1 MRDKVPL
8 LGDDKCLSKKQTQ
21 KMITAELNQ
30 ILKKK
35 RLITETAIKTLDKE
49 WMTSKTKA
57 PILWEDFLVEKK
69 VLTEEQLLKVKS
81 EELDVPIIDLR
92 NEQIVAEILNLV
104 PEPIARRHKIISFA
118 KTKDELSIAMLDPT
132 DLQTREFMKKKTGLQ
147 IKVFLAGKSS
157 LDFGLSKY
165 HTNLEGEI
173 KHMVREGRPDE
184 APGAADGSLDDELK
198 KMAEEIPII
207 RVVDTLL
214 EYAVIEKASD
224 IHIEPQE
231 TSVSVRYR
239 IDGVLHDAMTL
250 PKAIQAALVA
260 RIKVLANLKIDEH
273 RLPQDG
279 RYKIEKDG
287 YKFSLRISTIPIFDG
302 EKVVIRL
309 LDESTKAMSFEQ
321 LGFLKNQIDI
331 VNRNIH
337 KPHGMLLVTGPT
349 GSGKSTSLYAILTM
363 LNTKT
368 VNISTIEDPVEYRIV
383 GANQMQ
389 VNPKIGLTFA
399 LGLRALL
406 RQDPN
411 IIMIGEIRDK
421 ETAEEAMHAAMT
433 GHIVLSTL
441 HTNSAAAAPPRIID
455 IGIEP
460 YLIASTVN
468 AIMAQ
473 RLVRVICKDCIEKI
487 DVDPAIKGALEKQ
500 FNFEKLFAVMNR
512 EKITEK
518 EVKEFDDLE
527 FFHGRGCDK
536 CGNTGYKA
544 RLGIHEILENTP
556 EIQDL
561 IVKRA
566 TSLDIQEQAEKQG
579 MILMWQDG
587 FIKAVQGVTT
597 IEEILRVTKE

>member
-1 MRDKVPL
+1 
-8 LGDDKCLSKKQTQ
+8 
-21 KMITAELNQ
+21 MITTELNEL
-30 ILKKK
+30 LKKK
-35 RLITETAIKTLDKE
+35 KLVTATALETLDKE
-49 WMTSKTKA
+49 WTAATLKA
-57 PILWEDFLVEKK
+57 PVAWEDFLLEKK
-69 VLTEEQLLKVKS
+69 VLTEEQLLKFKS
-81 EELDVPIIDLR
+81 EEFEVPSIDLR
-92 NEQIVAEILNLV
+92 NEQIPADVLNLV

-118 KTKDELSIAMLDPT
+118 KDKATLSLAMVDPT
-132 DLQTREFMKKKTGLQ
+132 DLQTREFMKKKTGLE
-147 IKVFLAGKSS
+147 IKVFLIAKTS

-173 KHMVREGRPDE
+173 KHMVREGRPDDLPT
-184 APGAADGSLDDELK
+184 ASDGSLDDELK

-260 RIKVLANLKIDEH
+260 RIKVLSNLKIDEH

-287 YKFSLRISTIPIFDG
+287 YKFSLRVSTIPIFDG

-321 LGFLKNQIDI
+321 LGFFKSQIEM
-331 VNRNIH
+331 VTRNIH
-337 KPHGMLLVTGPT
+337 KPHGMMLVTGPT
-349 GSGKSTSLYAILTM
+349 GSGKSTTLYAALTI
-363 LNTKT
+363 LNTKQ
-368 VNISTIEDPVEYRIV
+368 VNISTIEDPVEYRIA

-389 VNPKIGLTFA
+389 TNTKIGLTFA

-473 RLVRVICKDCIEKI
+473 RLVRVICQDCKTKIE
-487 DVDPAIKGALEKQ
+487 VDEALKGALAKE
-500 FNFEKLFAVMNR
+500 FTLDKLVATINR
-512 EKITEK
+512 EKILDK
-518 EVKEFDDLE
+518 QIKKFDDLE
-527 FFHGRGCDK
+527 FFQGKGCDK

-544 RLGIHEILENTP
+544 RIGIHEILEVTP
-556 EIQDL
+556 EIQEL
-561 IVKRA
+561 IVNRA
-566 TSLDIQEQAEKQG
+566 TALDIQNKAEEQG

-587 FIKAVQGVTT
+587 FIKATLGQTT

>member
-1 MRDKVPL
+1 
-8 LGDDKCLSKKQTQ
+8 
-21 KMITAELNQ
+21 MITAELNQ
-30 ILKKK
+30 ILTKQKVV
-35 RLITETAIKTLDKE
+35 TDTALQTLSKE
-49 WMTSKTKA
+49 WSAINAKT
-57 PILWEDFLVEKK
+57 PTPWEDFLLEKK
-69 VLTEEQLLKVKS
+69 VLSEAQLLKLKS
-81 EELDVPIIDLR
+81 EEFNVPVVDLR
-92 NEQIVAEILNLV
+92 NEQIPADVLNLV

-118 KTKDELSIAMLDPT
+118 KTKSELSVAMVDPT
-132 DLQTREFMKKKTGLQ
+132 DLQTKEFMKKKTGLDV
-147 IKVFLAGKSS
+147 KVFLIAKTS

-173 KHMVREGRPDE
+173 KHMVREGRPDDITTTT
-184 APGAADGSLDDELK
+184 DGSLDDELK

-231 TSVSVRYR
+231 NAVSVRYR

-260 RIKVLANLKIDEH
+260 RIKVLSNLKIDEH

-279 RYKIEKDG
+279 RYKIEKEG

-321 LGFLKNQIDI
+321 LGFLTSQIDI
-331 VNRNIH
+331 VNRNIR
-337 KPHGMLLVTGPT
+337 KPHGMMLVTGPT
-349 GSGKSTSLYAILTM
+349 GSGKSTSLYAILTI
-363 LNTKT
+363 LNTKS

-389 VNPKIGLTFA
+389 TNTKIGLTFA

-460 YLIASTVN
+460 YLIASTIN

-473 RLVRVICKDCIEKI
+473 RLVRVICPDCKETVKI
-487 DVDPAIKGALEKQ
+487 DEATAGALSKQ
-500 FNFEKLFAVMNR
+500 FNMDKLFATMNR
-512 EKITEK
+512 EKVLEH
-518 EVKEFDDLE
+518 EVKAFKDMP
-527 FFHGRGCDK
+527 FFHGKGCDK
-536 CGNTGYKA
+536 CGNTGY
-544 RLGIHEILENTP
+544 RGRIGIHEILENTP

-561 IVKRA
+561 IVKHA
-566 TSLDIQEQAEKQG
+566 TSLAIQEEAEKQG
-579 MILMWQDG
+579 MMLMWQDG
-587 FIKAVQGVTT
+587 FIKAVQGITT
-597 IEEILRVTKE
+597 IDEILRVTKE

>member
-1 MRDKVPL
+1 LHSQRNKH
-8 LGDDKCLSKKQTQ
+8 K

-30 ILKKK
+30 LLKKK
-35 RLITETAIKTLDKE
+35 KVVTETALETFEKE
-49 WMTSKTKA
+49 WATANKKT
-57 PILWEDFLVEKK
+57 PTPWEDFLLDKK
-69 VLTEEQLLKVKS
+69 ALTEEQLLKIKS
-81 EELDVPIIDLR
+81 EEFNVPVIDLR
-92 NEQIVAEILNLV
+92 NEQIPAEVLNLV

-118 KTKDELSIAMLDPT
+118 KTKTELSLAMVDPT
-132 DLQTREFMKKKTGLQ
+132 DLQTKEFMKKKTGLE
-147 IKVFLAGKSS
+147 IKVFLIAKTS

-173 KHMVREGRPDE
+173 KHMVREGKTDD
-184 APGAADGSLDDELK
+184 GAVVGDGSLDDELK

-231 TSVSVRYR
+231 NAVSVRYR

-260 RIKVLANLKIDEH
+260 RIKVLSNLKIDEH

-287 YKFSLRISTIPIFDG
+287 YKYSLRISTIPIFDG

-321 LGFLKNQIDI
+321 LGFLKNQIEI
-331 VNRNIH
+331 VNRNIR
-337 KPHGMLLVTGPT
+337 KPHGMMLVTGPT
-349 GSGKSTSLYAILTM
+349 GSGKSTTLYAALTI

-368 VNISTIEDPVEYRIV
+368 VNIPTIEDPIEYRIV

-389 VNPKIGLTFA
+389 TNTKIGLTFA

-460 YLIASTVN
+460 YLIASTIN

-473 RLVRVICKDCIEKI
+473 RLVRVICTDCKEAVKI
-487 DVDPAIKGALEKQ
+487 DDVTAGALQKQ
-500 FNFEKLFAVMNR
+500 FTFEKLYATMNR
-512 EKITEK
+512 EQIAEK
-518 EVKEFDDLE
+518 EIKDFDDLK
-527 FFHGRGCDK
+527 FFHGKGCDK
-536 CGNTGYKA
+536 CGNTGF
-544 RLGIHEILENTP
+544 RGRVGLHEILENTP

-566 TSLDIQEQAEKQG
+566 TSLEIQEQAEKQG

-587 FIKAVQGVTT
+587 FIKAYQGVTT
-597 IEEILRVTKE
+597 VDEILRVTKE

>member
-1 MRDKVPL
+1 
-8 LGDDKCLSKKQTQ
+8 
-21 KMITAELNQ
+21 MITAELNQ
-30 ILKKK
+30 LLKKK
-35 RLITETAIKTLDKE
+35 RIISATELTALEKE
-49 WMTSKTKA
+49 WHTQKT
-57 PILWEDFLVEKK
+57 PITWEDFLLDKK
-69 VLTEEQLLKVKS
+69 ALTEEQLLKVKS
-81 EELDVPIIDLR
+81 EEFNVEVIDLR
-92 NEQIVAEILNLV
+92 DQQITEELLNFV
-104 PEPIARRHKIISFA
+104 PEPIARRHQVISFA
-118 KTKDELSIAMLDPT
+118 KNKNELSLAMIDPT
-132 DLQTREFMKKKTGLQ
+132 DLQTKEFIKKKTGLE
-147 IKVFLAGKSS
+147 IKVFLIGKSS

-173 KHMVREGRPDE
+173 KNMVAKGEKDE
-184 APGAADGSLDDELK
+184 TAAPGEVDENLK
-198 KMAEEIPII
+198 KMAEEIPIV

-231 TSVSVRYR
+231 NSVVVRYR
-239 IDGVLHDAMTL
+239 IDGVLHDVMTL

-260 RIKVLANLKIDEH
+260 RIKVLSNLKIDEH

-302 EKVVIRL
+302 EKVVMRL
-309 LDESTKAMSFEQ
+309 LDESSKALSFEQ
-321 LGFLKNQIDI
+321 LGFLQSQLDI

-337 KPHGMLLVTGPT
+337 KPHGMMLITGPT
-349 GSGKSTSLYAILTM
+349 GSGKSTSLYAILTI
-363 LNTKT
+363 LNTKL

-399 LGLRALL
+399 VGLRALL

-411 IIMIGEIRDK
+411 IIMIGEIRDQ

-441 HTNSAAAAPPRIID
+441 HTNSASAAPPRLID

-473 RLVRVICKDCIEKI
+473 RLVRVICPDCKQEDK
-487 DVDPAIKGALEKQ
+487 LETATVESLKKQ
-500 FNFEKLFAVMNR
+500 FNLDALMEVLEKLDLTNGAKKLEDLPFFVGKGC
-512 EKITEK
+512 EKCNK
-518 EVKEFDDLE
+518 
-527 FFHGRGCDK
+527 
-536 CGNTGYKA
+536 TGYKG
-544 RLGIHEILENTP
+544 RLGVHEILENTP
-556 EIQDL
+556 EIEDL
-561 IVKRA
+561 IVRRA
-566 TSLDIQEQAEKQG
+566 TSQEIEEQSVKQG
-579 MILMWQDG
+579 MITMWQDG
-587 FIKAVQGVTT
+587 FIKAVKGITT
-597 IEEILRVTKE
+597 VEEILRVTKE

>member
-1 MRDKVPL
+1 
-8 LGDDKCLSKKQTQ
+8 
-21 KMITAELNQ
+21 MITAELNQ
-30 ILKKK
+30 LLKKQK
-35 RLITETAIKTLDKE
+35 VVTDTTLQTLDKE
-49 WMTSKTKA
+49 WLTVKAKT
-57 PILWEDFLVEKK
+57 PIPWEDFLLDKK
-69 VLTEEQLLKVKS
+69 VLTEDQLLKVKS
-81 EELDVPIIDLR
+81 EEFDVPIVDLR
-92 NEQIVAEILNLV
+92 NENIPVEVLNLV
-104 PEPIARRHKIISFA
+104 PEPIARRHKVISFA
-118 KTKDELSIAMLDPT
+118 KEKNTLSLAMVDPT
-132 DLQTREFMKKKTGLQ
+132 DLQTREFMKKKTGLE
-147 IKVFLAGKSS
+147 IKVFLIAKTS
-157 LDFGLSKY
+157 LDVGLSKY

-173 KHMVREGRPDE
+173 KHMVNEGKPDE
-184 APGAADGSLDDELK
+184 VGKPGEIYNLDDELK

-231 TSVSVRYR
+231 NAVSVRYR

-250 PKAIQAALVA
+250 PKMIQAALVA
-260 RIKVLANLKIDEH
+260 RIKVLSNLKIDEH

-287 YKFSLRISTIPIFDG
+287 YKYSLRVSTIPIFDG

-321 LGFLKNQIDI
+321 LGFFKSQIDM

-337 KPHGMLLVTGPT
+337 KPHGMMLVTGPT
-349 GSGKSTSLYAILTM
+349 GSGKSTTLYAALTI
-363 LNTKT
+363 LNTKL
-368 VNISTIEDPVEYRIV
+368 VNISTIEDPIEYRVV

-441 HTNSAAAAPPRIID
+441 HTNSAAAAPPRIVD

-460 YLIASTVN
+460 YLIASTIN

-473 RLVRVICKDCIEKI
+473 RLVRVICPDCKEKLEL
-487 DVDPAIKGALEKQ
+487 DDAMKGALTKQ
-500 FNFEKLFAVMNR
+500 FPMEKLIVTVNR
-512 EKITEK
+512 EKILDH
-518 EVKEFDDLE
+518 EVSSFDELE

-536 CGNTGYKA
+536 CGTTGYKG
-544 RLGIHEILENTP
+544 RIGIHEILENTP
-556 EIQDL
+556 EIQEL
-561 IVKRA
+561 IVKRS
-566 TSLDIQEQAEKQG
+566 TSLEIQDEAEKQG

-587 FIKAVQGVTT
+587 FLKALQGVTT

>member
-1 MRDKVPL
+1 
-8 LGDDKCLSKKQTQ
+8 
-21 KMITAELNQ
+21 MITAELNQ
-30 ILKKK
+30 ILTKKK
-35 RLITETAIKTLDKE
+35 VITDTALQTLDKE
-49 WMTSKTKA
+49 WLTVKAKT
-57 PILWEDFLVEKK
+57 PIQWEDFLLDKK
-69 VLTEEQLLKVKS
+69 VLTEDQLLKVKS
-81 EELDVPIIDLR
+81 EEFDVPVIDLR
-92 NEQIVAEILNLV
+92 NEPIPPEILNLV
-104 PEPIARRHKIISFA
+104 PEPIARRHRLISFA
-118 KTKDELSIAMLDPT
+118 KDKTELSLAMVDPT
-132 DLQTREFMKKKTGLQ
+132 DLQTREFMKKKTGLE
-147 IKVFLAGKSS
+147 IKVFLIAKTS
-157 LDFGLSKY
+157 LDFGLAKY

-173 KHMVREGRPDE
+173 KHMVREGKPDDFKT
-184 APGAADGSLDDELK
+184 GAEGSLDDELK

-231 TSVSVRYR
+231 NAVSVRYR

-250 PKAIQAALVA
+250 PKVIQAALVA

-287 YKFSLRISTIPIFDG
+287 YKFSLRVSTIPIFDG

-321 LGFLKNQIDI
+321 LGFYKSQIDM
-331 VNRNIH
+331 VTRNIH
-337 KPHGMLLVTGPT
+337 KPHGMMLVTGPT
-349 GSGKSTSLYAILTM
+349 GSGKSTTLYAALTI

-441 HTNSAAAAPPRIID
+441 HTNSAAAAPPRIVD

-460 YLIASTVN
+460 YLIASTIN

-473 RLVRVICKDCIEKI
+473 RLVRIICSDCKVKIELDETMI
-487 DVDPAIKGALEKQ
+487 GALKKQ
-500 FNFEKLFAVMNR
+500 FDMEKLMATFTR
-512 EKITEK
+512 EEILDHP
-518 EVKEFDDLE
+518 VKKFEDLE
-527 FFHGRGCDK
+527 FFQGKGCDK
-536 CGNTGYKA
+536 CSNTGFRG
-544 RLGIHEILENTP
+544 RLGLHEILENTP
-556 EIQDL
+556 EIQEL

-566 TSLDIQEQAEKQG
+566 TTLEIQDQAEKQG

-587 FIKAVQGVTT
+587 FLKAAQGITT

>member
-1 MRDKVPL
+1 
-8 LGDDKCLSKKQTQ
+8 
-21 KMITAELNQ
+21 MITAELNQ
-30 ILKKK
+30 LLTKQKV
-35 RLITETAIKTLDKE
+35 ITDTALQTLDKE
-49 WMTSKTKA
+49 WLAAKAKT
-57 PILWEDFLVEKK
+57 PTVQWEDFLLDKK
-69 VLTEEQLLKVKS
+69 ALTEEQLLKIKS
-81 EELDVPIIDLR
+81 EEFDVPIVDLR
-92 NEQIVAEILNLV
+92 NENITPEILNLV
-104 PEPIARRHKIISFA
+104 PEPIARRHRVISFA
-118 KTKDELSIAMLDPT
+118 KDKTILSLAMVDPT
-132 DLQTREFMKKKTGLQ
+132 DLQTREFMKKKTGLE
-147 IKVFLAGKSS
+147 IKVFLIAKTS

-173 KHMVREGRPDE
+173 KHMVREGQPDDIKT
-184 APGAADGSLDDELK
+184 GDGSLDDELK

-231 TSVSVRYR
+231 NAVSVRYR

-250 PKAIQAALVA
+250 PKMIQAALVA
-260 RIKVLANLKIDEH
+260 RIKVLSNLKIDEH

-287 YKFSLRISTIPIFDG
+287 YKFSLRVSTIPIFDG

-321 LGFLKNQIDI
+321 LGFFKSQIDM
-331 VNRNIH
+331 VTRNIH
-337 KPHGMLLVTGPT
+337 KPHGMMLVTGPT
-349 GSGKSTSLYAILTM
+349 GSGKSTTLYAALTI
-363 LNTKT
+363 LNTKL

-441 HTNSAAAAPPRIID
+441 HTNSAAAAPPRIVD

-460 YLIASTVN
+460 YLIASTIN

-473 RLVRVICKDCIEKI
+473 RLVRVICPDCKEKMEL
-487 DVDPAIKGALEKQ
+487 DKAMKGALSKQ
-500 FNFEKLFAVMNR
+500 FDMDKLVATFNR
-512 EKITEK
+512 EKILEK
-518 EVKEFDDLE
+518 EIKNFDDLD
-527 FFHGRGCDK
+527 FFHGKGCDK
-536 CGNTGYKA
+536 CSNTGYKG
-544 RLGIHEILENTP
+544 RIGIHEILENTP
-556 EIQDL
+556 EIQEL
-561 IVKRA
+561 IVKRS
-566 TSLDIQEQAEKQG
+566 TSLEIQDEAEKQG

-587 FIKAVQGVTT
+587 FLKAAQGLTT
-597 IEEILRVTKE
+597 IDEILRVTKE

>member
-1 MRDKVPL
+1 MA
-8 LGDDKCLSKKQTQ
+8 
-21 KMITAELNQ
+21 TAELNQ
-30 ILKKK
+30 LLKQKN
-35 RLITETAIKTLDKE
+35 LITDDVIQALNQEWKGAKT
-49 WMTSKTKA
+49 
-57 PILWEDFLVEKK
+57 PITWEDFLLDKK
-69 VLTEEQLLKVKS
+69 AVTEEQLLEVKS
-81 EELDVPIIDLR
+81 AELNIPVVDLR
-92 NEQIVAEILNLV
+92 DQQIEAEVLNLV
-104 PEPIARRHKIISFA
+104 PEPIAHRHKVISFA
-118 KTKDELSIAMLDPT
+118 KDKNNLSLAMVDPT
-132 DLQTREFMKKKTGLQ
+132 DLQTREFIKKKTGLE
-147 IKVFLAGKSS
+147 IKVFLIGKNS
-157 LDFGLSKY
+157 LDFGLAKY
-165 HTNLEGEI
+165 HSNLEGEI
-173 KHMVREGRPDE
+173 QGLVQ
-184 APGAADGSLDDELK
+184 PGKDAKIALTGSLEEQLK
-198 KMAEEIPII
+198 KMADELPII

-231 TSVSVRYR
+231 TSVVVRYR
-239 IDGVLHDAMTL
+239 IDGVLHDVMTL

-260 RIKVLANLKIDEH
+260 RIKVLSNLKIDEH

-309 LDESTKAMSFEQ
+309 LDESSKAMSLEA
-321 LGFLKNQIDI
+321 LGFLPSQLEI
-331 VNRNIH
+331 VGRNIH
-337 KPHGMLLVTGPT
+337 KPHGMMLVTGPT
-349 GSGKSTSLYAILTM
+349 GSGKSTTLYAVLTI
-363 LNTKT
+363 LNTKL

-399 LGLRALL
+399 VGLRALL

-441 HTNSAAAAPPRIID
+441 HTNSAAAAPPRLID

-468 AIMAQ
+468 AFMAQ
-473 RLVRVICKDCIEKI
+473 RLVRVICPDCKAEIKPEPALIE
-487 DVDPAIKGALEKQ
+487 DLRKQ
-500 FNFEKLFAVMNR
+500 FNFDKLMKSLKQEGIID
-512 EKITEK
+512 EKITKVEDLTFFQGKGCEK
-518 EVKEFDDLE
+518 
-527 FFHGRGCDK
+527 C
-536 CGNTGYKA
+536 NQTGYRG
-544 RLGIHEILENTP
+544 RLGLHEILDNTP

-561 IVKRA
+561 IVNRA
-566 TSLDIQEQAEKQG
+566 TTQDIQGKAEEQG
-579 MILMWQDG
+579 MIVMWEDG
-587 FIKAVQGVTT
+587 FIKAVKGITT

>member
-1 MRDKVPL
+1 
-8 LGDDKCLSKKQTQ
+8 
-21 KMITAELNQ
+21 MITAELNQ

-35 RLITETAIKTLDKE
+35 KLVSETALETLDKD
-49 WMTSKTKA
+49 WATANKKT
-57 PILWEDFLVEKK
+57 PSLQWEDFLVEKK
-69 VLTEEQLLKVKS
+69 VLSEDQLLKLKS
-81 EELDVPIIDLR
+81 EEFDVPTVDLR
-92 NEQIVAEILNLV
+92 NEQIPADVLNLV

-118 KTKDELSIAMLDPT
+118 KTKDQLSLAMMDPT
-132 DLQTREFMKKKTGLQ
+132 DLQTKEFMKKKTGLD
-147 IKVFLAGKSS
+147 IKVFLIPKSS

-165 HTNLEGEI
+165 HSNLEGEI
-173 KHMVREGRPDE
+173 KHMVREGRPDDVV
-184 APGAADGSLDDELK
+184 GAIPDGTLDDELK

-231 TSVSVRYR
+231 NAVSVRYR

-260 RIKVLANLKIDEH
+260 RIKVLSNLKIDEH

-309 LDESTKAMSFEQ
+309 LDESTKAMNFEQ
-321 LGFLKNQIDI
+321 LGFLTSQIDV

-337 KPHGMLLVTGPT
+337 KPHGMMLVTGPT

-363 LNTKT
+363 LNTKS

-389 VNPKIGLTFA
+389 TNTKIGLTFA

-460 YLIASTVN
+460 YLIASTIN

-473 RLVRVICKDCIEKI
+473 RLVRVICPDCKEALILE
-487 DVDPAIKGALEKQ
+487 DALAGALKKQ
-500 FNFEKLFAVMNR
+500 FNMDRLVETVNR
-512 EKITEK
+512 EQTIEK
-518 EVKEFDDLE
+518 EIKSFEDLP
-527 FFHGRGCDK
+527 FFHGKGCDK
-536 CGNTGYKA
+536 CGNTGYKG
-544 RLGIHEILENTP
+544 RIGIHEILENTP
-556 EIQDL
+556 EIQEL

-566 TSLDIQEQAEKQG
+566 TSLDIQEKAEEQG
-579 MILMWQDG
+579 MMLMWQDG
-587 FIKAVQGVTT
+587 FIKAIQGITT
-597 IEEILRVTKE
+597 IDEILRVTKE

>member
-1 MRDKVPL
+1 MVNADLNL
-8 LGDDKCLSKKQTQ
+8 L
-21 KMITAELNQ
+21 
-30 ILKKK
+30 LKKK
-35 RLITETAIKTLDKE
+35 RLVTETNLKTLETDWATANK
-49 WMTSKTKA
+49 KT
-57 PILWEDFLVEKK
+57 PTPWEDFLLDKK
-69 VLTEEQLLKVKS
+69 VLTEDQLLKVKS
-81 EELDVPIIDLR
+81 EELDVPVIDLR
-92 NEQIVAEILNLV
+92 NEQIPAEVLNLV
-104 PEPIARRHKIISFA
+104 PEPIARRHKVISFA
-118 KTKDELSIAMLDPT
+118 KSKTELSIAMVDPT
-132 DLQTREFMKKKTGLQ
+132 DLQTREFMKKKTGLD
-147 IKVFLAGKSS
+147 IKVFLIAKTS

-173 KHMVREGRPDE
+173 KHMVREGRPDDIDVK
-184 APGAADGSLDDELK
+184 GDGSLDDELK

-231 TSVSVRYR
+231 NAVSVRYR

-260 RIKVLANLKIDEH
+260 RIKVLSNLKIDEH

-309 LDESTKAMSFEQ
+309 LDESAKAMSFEQ
-321 LGFLKNQIDI
+321 LGFLTPQIEI
-331 VNRNIH
+331 VNRNIR
-337 KPHGMLLVTGPT
+337 KPHGMMLVTGPT
-349 GSGKSTSLYAILTM
+349 GSGKSTSLYAILTI

-411 IIMIGEIRDK
+411 IIMIGEIRDQ

-460 YLIASTVN
+460 YLIASTIN

-473 RLVRVICKDCIEKI
+473 RLVRVICPDCKEALQ
-487 DVDPAIKGALEKQ
+487 VDKATADALAKQ
-500 FNFEKLFAVMNR
+500 FNMEKLLKSINR
-512 EKITEK
+512 EKILDK
-518 EVKEFDDLE
+518 EVKSFADLP
-527 FFHGRGCDK
+527 FYHGKGCDK
-536 CGNTGYKA
+536 CGNSGYKG

-556 EIQDL
+556 EIQEL

-566 TSLDIQEQAEKQG
+566 TTLEIQDKAEEQG
-579 MILMWQDG
+579 MLLMWQDG
-587 FIKAVQGVTT
+587 FIKAVQGITT
-597 IEEILRVTKE
+597 IDEILRVTKE

>member
-1 MRDKVPL
+1 
-8 LGDDKCLSKKQTQ
+8 
-21 KMITAELNQ
+21 MITAELNQ
-30 ILKKK
+30 LLTKQKV
-35 RLITETAIKTLDKE
+35 ITDTALQTLDKE
-49 WMTSKTKA
+49 WLAAKAKA
-57 PILWEDFLVEKK
+57 PALQWEDFLLEKK
-69 VLTEEQLLKVKS
+69 ALTEEQLLKIKS
-81 EELDVPIIDLR
+81 EEFDVPIIDLR
-92 NEQIVAEILNLV
+92 NEAMPPEILNLV
-104 PEPIARRHKIISFA
+104 PEPIARRHRVISFA
-118 KTKDELSIAMLDPT
+118 KDKTILSLAMVDPT
-132 DLQTREFMKKKTGLQ
+132 DLQTREFMKKKTGLE
-147 IKVFLAGKSS
+147 IKVFLIAKTS

-173 KHMVREGRPDE
+173 KHMVREGKPDDIKT
-184 APGAADGSLDDELK
+184 GDGSLDDELK

-231 TSVSVRYR
+231 NAVSVRYR

-250 PKAIQAALVA
+250 PKMIQAALVA
-260 RIKVLANLKIDEH
+260 RIKVLSNLKIDEH

-287 YKFSLRISTIPIFDG
+287 YKFSLRVSTIPIFDG

-321 LGFLKNQIDI
+321 LGFFKSQIEM
-331 VNRNIH
+331 VTRNIH
-337 KPHGMLLVTGPT
+337 KPHGMMLVTGPT
-349 GSGKSTSLYAILTM
+349 GSGKSTTLYAALTI
-363 LNTKT
+363 LNTKL

-441 HTNSAAAAPPRIID
+441 HTNSAAAAPPRIVD

-460 YLIASTVN
+460 YLIASTIN

-473 RLVRVICKDCIEKI
+473 RLVRVICPDCKEVMKL
-487 DVDPAIKGALEKQ
+487 DDAMKGALKKQ
-500 FNFEKLFAVMNR
+500 FDMDKLIATFER
-512 EKITEK
+512 EQILEK
-518 EVKEFDDLE
+518 APKKFEDIE
-527 FFHGRGCDK
+527 FFHGKGCDK
-536 CGNTGYKA
+536 CSNTGYKG
-544 RLGIHEILENTP
+544 RIGIHEILENTP
-556 EIQDL
+556 EIQEL
-561 IVKRA
+561 IVKRS
-566 TSLDIQEQAEKQG
+566 TSLEIQDEAEKQG

-587 FIKAVQGVTT
+587 FLKAAQGLTT
-597 IEEILRVTKE
+597 IDEILRVTKE

>member
-1 MRDKVPL
+1 
-8 LGDDKCLSKKQTQ
+8 
-21 KMITAELNQ
+21 MITAELNQ

-35 RLITETAIKTLDKE
+35 RVVTETALQTFEKE
-49 WMTSKTKA
+49 WATANKKT
-57 PILWEDFLVEKK
+57 PSPWEDFLLEKK
-69 VLTEEQLLKVKS
+69 VLSEEQLLKIKS
-81 EELDVPIIDLR
+81 EEFNVPIIDLR
-92 NEQIVAEILNLV
+92 NEQIPPDVLNLV

-118 KTKDELSIAMLDPT
+118 KTKTELSLAMVDPT
-132 DLQTREFMKKKTGLQ
+132 DLQTKEFMKKKTGLE
-147 IKVFLAGKSS
+147 IKVFLIAKTS

-173 KHMVREGRPDE
+173 KHMVREGRPDDIKT
-184 APGAADGSLDDELK
+184 GDGSLDDELK

-231 TSVSVRYR
+231 NAVSVRYR

-260 RIKVLANLKIDEH
+260 RIKVLSNLKIDEH

-279 RYKIEKDG
+279 RYKIEKEG
-287 YKFSLRISTIPIFDG
+287 YKYSLRISTIPIFDG

-321 LGFLKNQIDI
+321 LGFLKNQIDV

-337 KPHGMLLVTGPT
+337 KPHGMMLVTGPT
-349 GSGKSTSLYAILTM
+349 GSGKSTTLYAALTI

-368 VNISTIEDPVEYRIV
+368 VNISTIEDPIEYRIV

-389 VNPKIGLTFA
+389 TNTKIGLTFA

-460 YLIASTVN
+460 YLIASTIN
-468 AIMAQ
+468 AILAQ
-473 RLVRVICKDCIEKI
+473 RLVRVICPDCKEALKI
-487 DVDPAIKGALEKQ
+487 DEVTAGALQKQ
-500 FNFEKLFAVMNR
+500 FTFDKLFAILNR
-512 EKITEK
+512 EQILEK
-518 EVKEFDDLE
+518 EVNSFDDLP
-527 FFHGRGCDK
+527 FFHGKGCDK
-536 CGNTGYKA
+536 CGNTGYKG
-544 RLGIHEILENTP
+544 RIGIHEILENTP

-561 IVKRA
+561 IVKHA

-579 MILMWQDG
+579 MILMWEDG
-587 FIKAVQGVTT
+587 FIKAVQGTTT
-597 IEEILRVTKE
+597 IDEILRVTKE

>member
-1 MRDKVPL
+1 
-8 LGDDKCLSKKQTQ
+8 
-21 KMITAELNQ
+21 MITAELNEL
-30 ILKKK
+30 LKKK
-35 RLITETAIKTLDKE
+35 KVVTATALETLGKE
-49 WMTSKTKA
+49 WTAATLKTPVA
-57 PILWEDFLVEKK
+57 WEDFLLEKK

-81 EELDVPIIDLR
+81 EEFDVPIIDLR
-92 NEQIVAEILNLV
+92 NEQIPVEVLNLV
-104 PEPIARRHKIISFA
+104 PEPIARRHKIISFLKD
-118 KTKDELSIAMLDPT
+118 KTTLSVAMVDPT
-132 DLQTREFMKKKTGLQ
+132 DLQTREFMKKKTGLE
-147 IKVFLAGKSS
+147 IKVFLIAKTS

-173 KHMVREGRPDE
+173 KHMVREGRPDDVSV
-184 APGAADGSLDDELK
+184 ASDGTLDDELK

-231 TSVSVRYR
+231 NAVSVRYR

-260 RIKVLANLKIDEH
+260 RIKVLSNLKIDEH

-321 LGFLKNQIDI
+321 LGFFKSQIEM
-331 VNRNIH
+331 VERNIH

-349 GSGKSTSLYAILTM
+349 GSGKSTSLYAILSM
-363 LNTKT
+363 LNTKQ

-389 VNPKIGLTFA
+389 TNPKIGLTFA

-473 RLVRVICKDCIEKI
+473 RLVRVICKDCKVKIE
-487 DVDPAIKGALEKQ
+487 VEPAVRGALEKEFVMQ
-500 FNFEKLFAVMNR
+500 KLIDTINR
-512 EKITEK
+512 EGILEKKIK
-518 EVKEFDDLE
+518 SFDDLE
-527 FFHGRGCDK
+527 FFKGKGCDK
-536 CGNTGYKA
+536 CSNTGYKA
-544 RLGIHEILENTP
+544 RIGIHEILEMTP
-556 EIQDL
+556 EVQDL
-561 IVKRA
+561 VVKRA
-566 TSLDIQEQAEKQG
+566 TSLEIQDQAEKQG

-587 FIKAVQGVTT
+587 FIKAALGTTT

>member
-1 MRDKVPL
+1 MV
-8 LGDDKCLSKKQTQ
+8 T
-21 KMITAELNQ
+21 TELNQ
-30 ILKKK
+30 LLKKK
-35 RLITETAIKTLDKE
+35 RIVTATALETLNKEWSASKIKTPALQ
-49 WMTSKTKA
+49 
-57 PILWEDFLVEKK
+57 WEDFLLDKK
-69 VLTEEQLLKVKS
+69 ALTEEQLLKIKS
-81 EELDVPIIDLR
+81 EEFNTPIIDLL
-92 NEQIVAEILNLV
+92 NEQIPAEILGLV

-118 KTKDELSIAMLDPT
+118 KAKNELSVAMVDPS
-132 DLQTREFMKKKTGLQ
+132 DIQTKEFMKKKTGMD
-147 IKVFLAGKSS
+147 IKVFLIGKTS

-173 KHMVREGRPDE
+173 KHMVREGKGDQP
-184 APGAADGSLDDELK
+184 ATGADGSLDDELK

-231 TSVSVRYR
+231 NAVSVRYR

-279 RYKIEKDG
+279 RYKIEKEG
-287 YKFSLRISTIPIFDG
+287 YKYSLRISTIPIFDG

-309 LDESTKAMSFEQ
+309 LDESTKAMNFEQ
-321 LGFLKNQIDI
+321 LGFLKNQIEI

-363 LNTKT
+363 LNTKL

-460 YLIASTVN
+460 YLIASTIN

-473 RLVRVICKDCIEKI
+473 RLVRVICQDCKEVLPM
-487 DVDPAIKGALEKQ
+487 DEATKGALAKQ
-500 FNFEKLFAVMNR
+500 FSFDKLIEVINR
-512 EKITEK
+512 EQVLEK
-518 EVKEFDDLE
+518 TVKKLGDLE
-527 FFHGRGCDK
+527 FFHGKGCDK
-536 CGNTGYKA
+536 CGNTGYKG
-544 RLGIHEILENTP
+544 RIGIHEILENTP

-561 IVKRA
+561 IVKHA
-566 TSLDIQEQAEKQG
+566 TSLDIQEEAEKQG
-579 MILMWQDG
+579 MILMWEDG

-597 IEEILRVTKE
+597 VEEILRVTKE

>member
-1 MRDKVPL
+1 MKGKDYLPTGSAIRNKH
-8 LGDDKCLSKKQTQ
+8 
-21 KMITAELNQ
+21 KMVTTELNQ
-30 ILKKK
+30 LLTKNKV
-35 RLITETAIKTLDKE
+35 ITPTVLDTLDKE
-49 WMTSKTKA
+49 WMTAKTKT
-57 PILWEDFLVEKK
+57 PVLQWEDFLLDKK
-69 VLTEEQLLKVKS
+69 ALTEEQLLKIKS
-81 EELDVPIIDLR
+81 EEFNVPIIDLR
-92 NEQIVAEILNLV
+92 NEAMPPEVLNLV

-118 KTKDELSIAMLDPT
+118 RTKNELSVAMVDPT
-132 DLQTREFMKKKTGLQ
+132 DLQTKEFMKKKTGLE
-147 IKVFLAGKSS
+147 IKVFLIAKTS

-165 HTNLEGEI
+165 HNNLEGEI
-173 KHMVREGRPDE
+173 KHMVREGRPDDVKTSS
-184 APGAADGSLDDELK
+184 DGSLDDELK

-231 TSVSVRYR
+231 NAVSVRYR

-260 RIKVLANLKIDEH
+260 RIKVLSNLKIDEH

-287 YKFSLRISTIPIFDG
+287 YKFSLRVSTIPIFDG

-321 LGFLKNQIDI
+321 LGFLKSQID
-331 VNRNIH
+331 VVTRNIH

-363 LNTKT
+363 LNTKL

-441 HTNSAAAAPPRIID
+441 HTNSAAAAPPRIMD

-460 YLIASTVN
+460 YLIASTIN

-473 RLVRVICKDCIEKI
+473 RLVRVICKDCKEALHL
-487 DVDPAIKGALEKQ
+487 DDATKGALSKQFTFDKLITALNRENILEKQ
-500 FNFEKLFAVMNR
+500 VSS
-512 EKITEK
+512 
-518 EVKEFDDLE
+518 FDDLQ
-527 FFHGRGCDK
+527 FFHGKGCEK
-536 CGNTGYKA
+536 CGNTGYKG

-561 IVKRA
+561 VVKRA
-566 TSLDIQEQAEKQG
+566 TALDIQEQAEKQG
-579 MILMWQDG
+579 MILMWEDG
-587 FIKAVQGVTT
+587 FIKAAMGITT

>member
-1 MRDKVPL
+1 MV
-8 LGDDKCLSKKQTQ
+8 
-21 KMITAELNQ
+21 TAELNQ
-30 ILKKK
+30 LLKKK
-35 RLITETAIKTLDKE
+35 RIVSSSALTKLEKE
-49 WMTSKTKA
+49 FSGLKQPMA
-57 PILWEDFLVEKK
+57 WEDFLIEQKA
-69 VLTEEQLLKVKS
+69 LTEDQLLKIKA
-81 EELDVPIIDLR
+81 EEFGVEVVDLHDQDLT
-92 NEQIVAEILNLV
+92 ESVLNMV
-104 PEPIARRHKIISFA
+104 PEPIARRHHVISFA
-118 KTKDELSIAMLDPT
+118 KTKNELSLAMTDPS
-132 DLQTREFMKKKTGLQ
+132 DLQTKEFIKKKTGLG
-147 IKVFLAGKSS
+147 IKVFLIGKSS
-157 LDFGLSKY
+157 LDHGLSKY

-173 KHMVREGRPDE
+173 KHMVDEGKPDV
-184 APGAADGSLDDELK
+184 GSGTDEVGDELK
-198 KMAEEIPII
+198 KMAQEIPII

-231 TSVSVRYR
+231 TAVVVRYR
-239 IDGVLHDAMTL
+239 IDGVLHDVMTL
-250 PKAIQAALVA
+250 PKPIQAALVA

-309 LDESTKAMSFEQ
+309 LDESTKAMNLEQ
-321 LGFLKNQIDI
+321 LGFLKEQLEI
-331 VNRNIH
+331 VTRNIK
-337 KPHGMLLVTGPT
+337 KPHGMMLITGPT
-349 GSGKSTSLYAILTM
+349 GSGKSTSLYAILTI

-399 LGLRALL
+399 MGLRALL

-411 IIMIGEIRDK
+411 IIMIGEIRDQ

-441 HTNSAAAAPPRIID
+441 HTNSAAAAPPRLID

-460 YLIASTVN
+460 YLIASTTN

-473 RLVRVICKDCIEKI
+473 RLVRVICPDCKTEDKP
-487 DVDPAIKGALEKQ
+487 DPATFESLGKQ
-500 FNFEKLFAVMNR
+500 FNLDALMSV
-512 EKITEK
+512 
-518 EVKEFDDLE
+518 LE
-527 FFHGRGCDK
+527 RLGLSGSAKSLADMPFYVGKGCDK
-536 CGNTGYKA
+536 CGNTGYKG
-544 RLGIHEILENTP
+544 RIGVHEILENTP
-556 EIQDL
+556 EIEDL

-566 TSLDIQEQAEKQG
+566 TAQDIEVAAVKNG
-579 MILMWQDG
+579 MITMWQDA
-587 FIKAVQGVTT
+587 FIKAVQGQTT

>member
-1 MRDKVPL
+1 
-8 LGDDKCLSKKQTQ
+8 
-21 KMITAELNQ
+21 MITAELNQ
-30 ILKKK
+30 LLKKK
-35 RLITETAIKTLDKE
+35 RIISATELTTLEKE
-49 WMTSKTKA
+49 WQTQKT
-57 PILWEDFLVEKK
+57 PIAWEDFLLDKK
-69 VLTEEQLLKVKS
+69 ALTEEQLLKVKS
-81 EELDVPIIDLR
+81 EEFGVEVVDLR
-92 NEQIVAEILNLV
+92 DIQITEELLNFV
-104 PEPIARRHKIISFA
+104 PEPIARRHQVISFA
-118 KTKDELSIAMLDPT
+118 KNKNELSLAMIDPT
-132 DLQTREFMKKKTGLQ
+132 DLQTKEFIKKKTGLE
-147 IKVFLAGKSS
+147 IKVFLIGKSS

-173 KHMVREGRPDE
+173 KNMVAKGEKDE
-184 APGAADGSLDDELK
+184 VAAPGEVDENLK
-198 KMAEEIPII
+198 KMAEEIPIV

-231 TSVSVRYR
+231 NSVVVRYR
-239 IDGVLHDAMTL
+239 IDGVLHDVMTL

-260 RIKVLANLKIDEH
+260 RIKVLSNLKIDEH

-302 EKVVIRL
+302 EKVVMRL
-309 LDESTKAMSFEQ
+309 LDESSKALSFEQ
-321 LGFLKNQIDI
+321 LGFLQSQLDI

-337 KPHGMLLVTGPT
+337 KPHGMMLITGPT
-349 GSGKSTSLYAILTM
+349 GSGKSTSLYAILTI
-363 LNTKT
+363 LNTKL

-399 LGLRALL
+399 VGLRALL

-411 IIMIGEIRDK
+411 IIMIGEIRDQ

-441 HTNSAAAAPPRIID
+441 HTNSASAAPPRLID

-473 RLVRVICKDCIEKI
+473 RLVRVICPDCKQEDKL
-487 DVDPAIKGALEKQ
+487 DAATVESLKKQ
-500 FNFEKLFAVMNR
+500 FNLEALMAVLEKLNLTNGAKKLEDLPFFVGKGC
-512 EKITEK
+512 EKCNK
-518 EVKEFDDLE
+518 
-527 FFHGRGCDK
+527 
-536 CGNTGYKA
+536 TGYKG
-544 RLGIHEILENTP
+544 RLGVHEILENTP
-556 EIQDL
+556 EIEDL

-566 TSLDIQEQAEKQG
+566 TSQEIEEQSVKQG
-579 MILMWQDG
+579 MITMWQDG
-587 FIKAVQGVTT
+587 FIKAVQGITT
-597 IEEILRVTKE
+597 VEEILRVTKE

>member
-1 MRDKVPL
+1 ML
-8 LGDDKCLSKKQTQ
+8 E
-21 KMITAELNQ
+21 AELNQ
-30 ILKKK
+30 LLKKK
-35 RLITETAIKTLDKE
+35 RLVKDAALKTLETE
-49 WMTSKTKA
+49 WSAANKKT
-57 PILWEDFLVEKK
+57 PSPWEDFLVDKK
-69 VLTEEQLLKVKS
+69 AITEDQLLKIKS
-81 EELDVPIIDLR
+81 EEFNVPIIDLH
-92 NEQIVAEILNLV
+92 NEQIPAEILNLV

-118 KTKDELSIAMLDPT
+118 KTKTDLSVAMTDPT
-132 DLQTREFMKKKTGLQ
+132 DLQTREFMKKKTGLE
-147 IKVFLAGKSS
+147 IKVFLIGKSS

-173 KHMVREGRPDE
+173 KHMVQQGQSDDIDVK
-184 APGAADGSLDDELK
+184 GDGSLDDELK

-239 IDGVLHDAMTL
+239 IDGVLHDVMTL

-260 RIKVLANLKIDEH
+260 RIKVLSNLKIDEH

-309 LDESTKAMSFEQ
+309 LDESSKAMTFDQ
-321 LGFLKNQIDI
+321 MGFLKSQVD
-331 VNRNIH
+331 VVTRNIH
-337 KPHGMLLVTGPT
+337 KPHGMTLVTGPT
-349 GSGKSTSLYAILTM
+349 GSGKSTTLYAILSI

-399 LGLRALL
+399 VGLRALL

-411 IIMIGEIRDK
+411 IIMIGEIRDQ

-433 GHIVLSTL
+433 GHVVLSTL

-460 YLIASTVN
+460 YLIASTIN
-468 AIMAQ
+468 SIMAQ
-473 RLVRVICKDCIEKI
+473 RLVRIICPDCKEEVK
-487 DVDPAIKGALEKQ
+487 VDDATAGALAKQ
-500 FNFEKLFAVMNR
+500 FNMDKLIATVNR
-512 EKITEK
+512 EQILDK
-518 EVKEFDDLE
+518 EVKSFADLP
-527 FFHGRGCDK
+527 FFHGKGCEK
-536 CGNTGYKA
+536 CGNTGY
-544 RLGIHEILENTP
+544 RGRIGIHEILENTP
-556 EIQDL
+556 EVQEL

-566 TSLDIQEQAEKQG
+566 TTLEIQEQAEQQG

-587 FIKAVQGVTT
+587 FIKAIRGVTT
-597 IEEILRVTKE
+597 IDEILRVTKE

>member
-1 MRDKVPL
+1 
-8 LGDDKCLSKKQTQ
+8 
-21 KMITAELNQ
+21 MITAELNQ
-30 ILKKK
+30 LLKKK
-35 RLITETAIKTLDKE
+35 RIISAADLTTLEKDWKLEKKPIT
-49 WMTSKTKA
+49 
-57 PILWEDFLVEKK
+57 WEDFLVDQKA
-69 VLTEEQLLKVKS
+69 LTEDELLKVKS
-81 EELDVPIIDLR
+81 EEFGVDVVDLHDQ
-92 NEQIVAEILNLV
+92 QITEEMLNFV
-104 PEPIARRHKIISFA
+104 PEPIARRHQVISFA
-118 KTKDELSIAMLDPT
+118 KNKNELSLAMTDPT
-132 DLQTREFMKKKTGLQ
+132 DLQTKEFIKKKTGME
-147 IKVFLAGKSS
+147 IKVFLIGKSS

-173 KHMVREGRPDE
+173 KNMVAKGAKDE
-184 APGAADGSLDDELK
+184 ITAPGEVDDNLK
-198 KMAEEIPII
+198 KMAEEIPIV

-231 TSVSVRYR
+231 NSVVVRYR
-239 IDGVLHDAMTL
+239 IDGVLHDVMTL

-260 RIKVLANLKIDEH
+260 RIKVLSNLKIDEH

-302 EKVVIRL
+302 EKVVMRL
-309 LDESTKAMSFEQ
+309 LDESSKALNFEQ
-321 LGFLKNQIDI
+321 LGFLQSQLDI
-331 VNRNIH
+331 VHRNIH
-337 KPHGMLLVTGPT
+337 KPHGMMLITGPT
-349 GSGKSTSLYAILTM
+349 GSGKSTSLYAILTI

-389 VNPKIGLTFA
+389 VSPKIGLTFA
-399 LGLRALL
+399 MGLRALL

-411 IIMIGEIRDK
+411 IIMIGEIRDQ

-441 HTNSAAAAPPRIID
+441 HTNSASAAPPRLID

-460 YLIASTVN
+460 YLIASTLN

-473 RLVRVICKDCIEKI
+473 RLVRVICPDCKQEEQ
-487 DVDPAIKGALEKQ
+487 VEEATFASLRKQ
-500 FNFEKLFAVMNR
+500 FDLDKLMPILDKLELSQGAKRIEDMKFYSGKGCEKCS
-512 EKITEK
+512 K
-518 EVKEFDDLE
+518 
-527 FFHGRGCDK
+527 
-536 CGNTGYKA
+536 TGYKG
-544 RLGIHEILENTP
+544 RIGVHEILENTP
-556 EIQDL
+556 EIEDL

-566 TSLDIQEQAEKQG
+566 TSQDIEAQAVSQG
-579 MILMWQDG
+579 MVTMWQDG
-587 FIKAVQGVTT
+587 FIKAVQGTTT

>member
-1 MRDKVPL
+1 
-8 LGDDKCLSKKQTQ
+8 
-21 KMITAELNQ
+21 MITAELNQ
-30 ILKKK
+30 LLKKK
-35 RLITETAIKTLDKE
+35 KLVTDTALGTLDKE
-49 WMTSKTKA
+49 WLTAKAKT
-57 PILWEDFLVEKK
+57 PIPWEDFLLDKK
-69 VLTEEQLLKVKS
+69 VLTEEQLLKIKS
-81 EELDVPIIDLR
+81 EEFDVPVVDLR
-92 NEQIVAEILNLV
+92 NEAMPPEVLNLV
-104 PEPIARRHKIISFA
+104 PEPIARRHKVISFA
-118 KTKDELSIAMLDPT
+118 KDKTELSLAMVDPT
-132 DLQTREFMKKKTGLQ
+132 DLQTREFMKKKTGLE
-147 IKVFLAGKSS
+147 IKVFLIAKTS

-173 KHMVREGRPDE
+173 KHMVREGKPDDLKLGGPE
-184 APGAADGSLDDELK
+184 GSLDDELK

-231 TSVSVRYR
+231 NAVSVRYR

-250 PKAIQAALVA
+250 PKMIQAALVA
-260 RIKVLANLKIDEH
+260 RIKVLSNLKIDEH

-321 LGFLKNQIDI
+321 LGFFKSQIDMM
-331 VNRNIH
+331 NRNIH

-349 GSGKSTSLYAILTM
+349 GSGKSTTLYAALTI

-368 VNISTIEDPVEYRIV
+368 VNISTIEDPIEYRIV

-389 VNPKIGLTFA
+389 VNPKIGLTFS

-421 ETAEEAMHAAMT
+421 ETAEEASHAAMT

-460 YLIASTVN
+460 YLIASTIN

-473 RLVRVICKDCIEKI
+473 RLVRVICPDCKEKLEI
-487 DVDPAIKGALEKQ
+487 DDTTKGALEKQ
-500 FNFEKLFAVMNR
+500 FDMDKLVATLNR
-512 EKITEK
+512 EQILEK
-518 EVKEFDDLE
+518 EVKKFEDLE
-527 FFHGRGCDK
+527 FFHGKGCDK
-536 CGNTGYKA
+536 CGNTGYKG
-544 RLGIHEILENTP
+544 RIGLHEILENTP
-556 EIQDL
+556 EIQEL
-561 IVKRA
+561 IVKRS
-566 TSLDIQEQAEKQG
+566 TSLEIQDQAEKQG

-587 FIKAVQGVTT
+587 FLKATQGITT